1 MPEFSIIVPIY
12 KVEKYLEICI
22 DSIIG
27 QSFCN
32 FELILVDDGSPDT
45 CGEICDRYSS
55 SDTRVKV
62 VHKENGGLSSARNAG
77 LDIATGKYVIFI
89 DSDDFWDDASAL
101 EHIHINLTE
110 TDADVLVFTAKRYY
124 ESEDKYTYIITSDVD
139 RTKII
144 DKDVNA
150 SIRYMIEN
158 NIYRAAAWNKV
169 VKKSIIDSYSI
180 VCIHAP
186 FPGKFGAYFTTLTRV
201 AVPIFFM
208 ITGYFYGDTV
218 ARHKENR
225 QIRKIFYLVVRA
237 NSIFFIWNIALGILK
252 RDSIVTYVRKI
263 FTGKSILKFLV
274 LNESPLAGHLWYLGA
289 ILYVLVIVLLVD
301 RFNCK
306 KVLYY
311 LTPVLLIADL
321 VFGKY
326 SLLIFHREFPY
337 ILVRNFLCVGIPYF
351 CIGNLIREKRCS
363 EKWNRKILQVLIVV
377 FTITSLAERF
387 VLVSAGLNA
396 TRDHYLSTTFLA
408 ICLFVY
414 TLKSNWHNKGLAV
427 IGRKCS
433 TWLYIIH
440 PIFITA
446 FSVATGKLGIKS
458 IYRCVAPI
466 VTYCATLTFLIVMCR
481 LKSLLVKNNQRK

>member
-1 MPEFSIIVPIY
+1 MFSWRDDEQCGAGWHLPGGCVRL
-12 KVEKYLEICI
+12 KETLEQRLHVCAK
-22 DSIIG
+22 S
-27 QSFCN
+27 
-32 FELILVDDGSPDT
+32 ELGT
-45 CGEICDRYSS
+45 
-55 SDTRVKV
+55 
-62 VHKENGGLSSARNAG
+62 
-77 LDIATGKYVIFI
+77 
-89 DSDDFWDDASAL
+89 
-101 EHIHINLTE
+101 
-110 TDADVLVFTAKRYY
+110 DVLCDMKPVLIMENIEPKRDRGRTHFISFLYQCVPV
-124 ESEDKYTYIITSDVD
+124 DKVQL
-139 RTKII
+139 R
-144 DKDVNA
+144 
-150 SIRYMIEN
+150 
-158 NIYRAAAWNKV
+158 
-169 VKKSIIDSYSI
+169 
-180 VCIHAP
+180 
-186 FPGKFGAYFTTLTRV
+186 LL
-201 AVPIFFM
+201 PIFFM

>member
-1 MPEFSIIVPIY
+1 MFVSICVGIIAIMPFVFPVMVNQQYGNAYYQIPILLIA
-12 KVEKYLEICI
+12 VIF
-22 DSIIG
+22 
-27 QSFCN
+27 Q
-32 FELILVDDGSPDT
+32 ILVGL
-45 CGEICDRYSS
+45 YSAIYIALKKS
-55 SDTRVKV
+55 STI
-62 VHKENGGLSSARNAG
+62 ARTTIAG
-77 LDIATGKYVIFI
+77 AI
-89 DSDDFWDDASAL
+89 
-101 EHIHINLTE
+101 IN
-110 TDADVLVFTAKRYY
+110 VLVNLALIRFIGLYA
-124 ESEDKYTYIITSDVD
+124 
-139 RTKII
+139 
-144 DKDVNA
+144 A
-150 SIRYMIEN
+150 SISTLVSYASTALYRRIDIRKYIKIKVN
-158 NIYRAAAWNKV
+158 VKNILLN
-169 VKKSIIDSYSI
+169 S
-180 VCIHAP
+180 
-186 FPGKFGAYFTTLTRV
+186 V
-201 AVPIFFM
+201 AVVFV
-208 ITGYFYGDTV
+208 TLSYYF
-218 ARHKENR
+218 
-225 QIRKIFYLVVRA
+225 
-237 NSIFFIWNIALGILK
+237 NIILK